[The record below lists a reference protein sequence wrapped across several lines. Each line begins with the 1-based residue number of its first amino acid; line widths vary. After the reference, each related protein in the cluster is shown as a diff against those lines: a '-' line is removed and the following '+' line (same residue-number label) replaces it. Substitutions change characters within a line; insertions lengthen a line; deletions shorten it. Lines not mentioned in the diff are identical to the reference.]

1 MGVFY
6 SLTNPQ
12 QKAVAGME
20 LVINKYLGVSINET
34 TKGLVQ
40 GLDCIKGSYLIKY
53 LIVNISK
60 FILNTKTQTDKHRMG
75 NLL

>member
-12 QKAVAGME
+12 QKAVAGKEFM
-20 LVINKYLGVSINET
+20 INKYLGVSINEAI
-34 TKGLVQ
+34 KGLVQ
-40 GLDCIKGSYLIKY
+40 GLDCIKGLYLIKY

-60 FILNTKTQTDKHRMG
+60 FILNTQTQTDKCRMEIFR
-75 NLL
+75 

>member
-12 QKAVAGME
+12 QKAVAVME
-20 LVINKYLGVSINET
+20 LVINKYLGVSINEA

-60 FILNTKTQTDKHRMG
+60 FILNTQTQTDKHRMG